1 LILFGCLKNRKGKE
15 RLDKTKKLVSTTRLY
30 EVGIKHELK
39 WAFPASQ
46 TSIKR
51 RKKEKKKEKYEKKRH
66 SAGDKEFLVKA
77 SEAPEVNDEL
87 HAEVD
92 CLYMG

>member
-1 LILFGCLKNRKGKE
+1 MGFPSKPNKDKKKKKG
-15 RLDKTKKLVSTTRLY
+15 
-30 EVGIKHELK
+30 
-39 WAFPASQ
+39 
-46 TSIKR
+46 
-51 RKKEKKKEKYEKKRH
+51 KEKYEKKRH
-66 SAGDKEFLVKA
+66 SAGDKELLVKA